1 MKSPFTG
8 GEVKLLSEIR
18 KSIFRKEGYEHT
30 YLCYQCVD
38 TKEIFTTTQLDT
50 ANTAQI
56 YNQYREAH
64 SIPFPDEIN
73 EIRSHY
79 GLSALKMS
87 KILGFGDN
95 QYRLYENG
103 EMPSVANG
111 RVLKAIQS
119 PQTFSTFVE
128 AAKNVLSEDEYTKV
142 KQKLTESIDQESY
155 DTFMANLI
163 YSRCKRDKYNGFA
176 LQSMSKLKNT
186 ILFFIEKYNGV
197 YVTMMNKLLFYADF
211 LSYRETGQAI
221 TGLSFKAIQHGPVPE
236 RWDRVYSLIDDI
248 HQIEVEN
255 KNGNIGTK
263 LVSKIPYDRLSLT
276 QEQQNILET
285 VYNTFKNDTPTSI
298 SNKSHEETAWQDN
311 NKTYSLIN
319 FDYAFSLKAI

>member
-1 MKSPFTG
+1 M
-8 GEVKLLSEIR
+8 
-18 KSIFRKEGYEHT
+18 
-30 YLCYQCVD
+30 
-38 TKEIFTTTQLDT
+38 
-50 ANTAQI
+50 
-56 YNQYREAH
+56 
-64 SIPFPDEIN
+64 
-73 EIRSHY
+73 
-79 GLSALKMS
+79 
-87 KILGFGDN
+87 
-95 QYRLYENG
+95 
-103 EMPSVANG
+103 
-111 RVLKAIQS
+111 
-119 PQTFSTFVE
+119 
-128 AAKNVLSEDEYTKV
+128 
-142 KQKLTESIDQESY
+142 
-155 DTFMANLI
+155 
-163 YSRCKRDKYNGFA
+163 
-176 LQSMSKLKNT
+176 QSMSKLKNT

-248 HQIEVEN
+248 HQVEVEN